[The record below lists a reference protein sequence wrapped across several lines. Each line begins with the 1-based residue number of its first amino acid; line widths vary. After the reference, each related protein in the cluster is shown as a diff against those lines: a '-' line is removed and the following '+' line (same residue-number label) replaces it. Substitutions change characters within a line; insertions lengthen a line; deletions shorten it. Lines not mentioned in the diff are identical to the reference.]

1 MAKIPNIPLLRAY
14 ATVRSQ
20 PNLAGIPPNAQREF
34 EFLRSYAYKLLGK
47 SNSTADQT
55 SSFQQFDTTYN
66 GHPILTLPSSPVES
80 SVQVFLNGVLLRRG
94 KAYGYL
100 ISNRT
105 IELRPTANALDGDWV
120 HVDYQEKS

>member
-20 PNLAGIPPNAQREF
+20 PNLAGIPANAQREL

-55 SSFQQFDTTYN
+55 SSFQQFDTTYD

-80 SVQVFLNGVLLRRG
+80 TVQVYRNGLLLRRG
-94 KAYGYL
+94 KEHDYL
-100 ISNRT
+100 ISGR
-105 IELRPTANALDGDWV
+105 ILELRPGAAALTGDWIEV
-120 HVDYQEKS
+120 TYDSL

>member
-1 MAKIPNIPLLRAY
+1 MANSTIRN
-14 ATVRSQ
+14 Q
-20 PNLAGIPPNAQREF
+20 PNLTGLPPNAQREF

-47 SNSTADQT
+47 NGGSIQA
-55 SSFQQFDTTYN
+55 SSFKQVEFTYN

-80 SVQVFLNGVLLRRG
+80 SVQVFLNGVLLRLG